1 LSSPFDQIAGTA
13 GPFVRDSIR
22 RLLSRGALMSL
33 WLFFAIYAVSLIV
46 TFSAGIWLLLH
57 LTALARIVE
66 GHADVVPSPKRP
78 RASRRAV
85 RLALAAFGGGLLL
98 TVTMQILA
106 ITGVADGW
114 AG

>member
-1 LSSPFDQIAGTA
+1 MTLS
-13 GPFVRDSIR
+13 
-22 RLLSRGALMSL
+22 
-33 WLFFAIYAVSLIV
+33 LFFAIYAVLLIV

-85 RLALAAFGGGLLL
+85 RIALATFGGGLLL
-98 TVTMQILA
+98 IVIMQILA
-106 ITGVADGW
+106 ITGMANGW